1 MTTITTRSGKGS
13 PLTNN
18 EVDANFTNLN
28 DDKVEASG
36 DSMTGDLS
44 FGDNNKVIL
53 GSGND
58 LQIYHDGTHSYIDD
72 TGTGNLKFKSNGNK
86 FNFVNGSDQAA
97 MYIDVDAETKL
108 YYNVSEKLATTSTG
122 IDVTGSISADGLTVD
137 VTDQVIINHS
147 GDGGGIR
154 IDSTNG
160 TNTGSLRFGDDLD
173 NYIGAVEYNHSTNTL
188 SLYADNATRVAVNS
202 SGIDVTG
209 SVTADSLTVDGQADF
224 ESGASLGS
232 GLNVNRSGHPS
243 YGIVTG
249 GNTEVYHAVKP
260 NGGSWQTY
268 MKVTDGGD
276 IGFYNSA
283 GTSQDL
289 YWDASTSRLGL
300 GETNPAGALHIHG
313 GSYGEQFISSS
324 NSALRFVSTGGV
336 NYIQS
341 GTATSSSSAADLIF
355 TNVGGSGETMRITS
369 AGNVGIGT
377 TSPSFGLSVESDNGS
392 GYAALF
398 RKSSSDPALAIQT
411 TSGVTQIQGL
421 NSALNATY
429 GIAMQVSGGNVGI
442 GTTSPSSLLH
452 LKANAP
458 YITFEDDDNNQ
469 DWQIQATAW
478 FAIRDQSA
486 GQERLR
492 IDSSG
497 NLLVGTTS
505 TSASVAGGRIF
516 STGRL
521 VTSVDD
527 EGHYFRRNNSD
538 GTIVEF
544 AKDGT
549 TVGTIGVEG
558 SDLTIGTGDTGLQFR
573 DASDA
578 IRPFNISTNAARD
591 ANIDLGRSSERFR
604 DLYLSG
610 GAYLGG
616 TAAANKLDDYEEGT
630 FTPVLAD
637 ASTGGN
643 AASGTSVGE
652 YTKIGQQVFLS
663 IHFYNI
669 NTTGLTSGNDI
680 FIQSLPFTSKSITG
694 SAFYTGTMYSSVLS
708 FTSTENCY
716 PIINDNTSF
725 LRLGFNR
732 DGAGFDAQ
740 QINGI
745 TSGQTDISINISYM
759 TA

>member
-1 MTTITTRSGKGS
+1 
-13 PLTNN
+13 
-18 EVDANFTNLN
+18 
-28 DDKVEASG
+28 
-36 DSMTGDLS
+36 
-44 FGDNNKVIL
+44 
-53 GSGND
+53 
-58 LQIYHDGTHSYIDD
+58 
-72 TGTGNLKFKSNGNK
+72 
-86 FNFVNGSDQAA
+86 
-97 MYIDVDAETKL
+97 
-108 YYNVSEKLATTSTG
+108 
-122 IDVTGSISADGLTVD
+122 
-137 VTDQVIINHS
+137 
-147 GDGGGIR
+147 
-154 IDSTNG
+154 
-160 TNTGSLRFGDDLD
+160 
-173 NYIGAVEYNHSTNTL
+173 
-188 SLYADNATRVAVNS
+188 
-202 SGIDVTG
+202 
-209 SVTADSLTVDGQADF
+209 
-224 ESGASLGS
+224 
-232 GLNVNRSGHPS
+232 
-243 YGIVTG
+243 
-249 GNTEVYHAVKP
+249 
-260 NGGSWQTY
+260 

-680 FIQSLPFTSKSITG
+680 FIRDLPFTSKSITG
-694 SAFYTGTMYSSVLS
+694 SAYFTGTMYSSVLA
-708 FTSTENCY
+708 FTVAQNAY
-716 PIINDNTSF
+716 PYLPDNTTY
-725 LRLGFNR
+725 LKIAFNR
-732 DGAGFDAQ
+732 DNAGVDFQ
-740 QINGI
+740 HVNGI
-745 TSGQTDISINISYM
+745 TSGATDLSINISYIS
-759 TA
+759 A